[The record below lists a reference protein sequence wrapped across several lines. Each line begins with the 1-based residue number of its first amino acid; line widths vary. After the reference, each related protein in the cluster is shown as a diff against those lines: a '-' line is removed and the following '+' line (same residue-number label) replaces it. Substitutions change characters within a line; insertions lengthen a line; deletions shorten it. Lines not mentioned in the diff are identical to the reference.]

1 MKGTAVVFTGP
12 NRVETRSVNCPDPG
26 PGDVVVRVTHSW
38 ISNGTEGSYLRG
50 ERIRGDTA
58 YRTGDPWPFPIVPG
72 YQKVGVVEWVGAQ
85 VADIV
90 AGQTVFV
97 AMGKVEGIFSVTG
110 KVQRLF
116 SSMGGHVSPSVSP
129 RDHIWTLPPDADP
142 LAYAG
147 LVLTQVGYN
156 CGTRAPLKEK
166 DVAVV
171 LGDGLVGQWAAQ
183 TLAWRGA
190 EVILVGHHAYR
201 LAMFAAGPSR
211 HTLYAREG
219 TWLREVGERLN
230 ARGIQVLVDTVG
242 SIRSV
247 EALVPMMRRHGHIV
261 SAGFYGTDDRLSLQ
275 LLRDRELAVDM
286 VSGWALE
293 RMNETRDRIASGAL
307 QTLPLITH
315 HFPVAQAA
323 AAWELIAAMRE
334 QVLGVILDWEGA

>member
-1 MKGTAVVFTGP
+1 MKANAVVFIAP
-12 NRVETRSVNCPDPG
+12 NTVEYRQVDCPDPG

-50 ERIRGDTA
+50 ERIKGDTA
-58 YRTGDPWPFPIVPG
+58 YRPGDPRPFPIVPG

-85 VADIV
+85 VSDI
-90 AGQTVFV
+90 ALGQRVFS
-97 AMGKVEGIFSVTG
+97 AMGKVEGMFSA
-110 KVQRLF
+110 
-116 SSMGGHVSPSVSP
+116 MGGHVSPSVSP

-156 CGTRAPLKEK
+156 CGTRPPLERG

-171 LGDGLVGQWAAQ
+171 IGDGMVGQWAAQ

-201 LAMFAAGPSR
+201 LAMFAARLGRGLSR
-211 HTLYAREG
+211 HTIDAREG
-219 TWLREVGERLN
+219 DWVETVGNLMPRDLN

-242 SIRSV
+242 SIRAV
-247 EALVPMMRRHGHIV
+247 EVLVPLIRRHGHIV

-275 LLRDRELAVDM
+275 PLRERELAVDM
-286 VSGWALE
+286 VSGWALD
-293 RMNETRDRIASGAL
+293 RMNETRDLIASGDL
-307 QTLPLITH
+307 HTLPLITH
-315 HFPVAQAA
+315 RLPVAQAA
-323 AAWELIAAMRE
+323 QAWALIASKRE
-334 QVLGVILDWEGA
+334 PVLGVILDW